1 MKKKFL
7 FLMALLAVSL
17 LALAEMTIFV
27 YQKDGA
33 KVEYLAA
40 NVDSI
45 GFVNFHTIVFDANG
59 GDGSMDALRVKES
72 ESVNLPANIYT
83 KSAFAFTGWNTAADG
98 SGTAYADQ
106 STITPIANVNL
117 YAQWLAPEH
126 EYVDLG
132 LPSGTLWATMNVGAD
147 SPEDYGDYFAWGET
161 EPKEVYNWSTYKWC
175 NGSST
180 TQTKY
185 CTSSS
190 YGTVDNKTV
199 LDLADDA
206 ANANWGGDWRM
217 PTDEERE
224 ELQNTSYTTWTWTT
238 KNGVQGY
245 KVASKINGNSI
256 FLPAA
261 GYRNNSDLND
271 AGFEGYYWS
280 SSLNPSVSDYAF
292 YFLFNWTIVDYS
304 SGSRFYGK
312 SVRPVMRKTY
322 TITFDAN
329 GGEGSMEVISLLE
342 GNSVILTANTF
353 TKTNSTFIGW
363 NTAADGSGTAY
374 ADQASITPNANLTL
388 YAQWEETTT
397 GTENGHEWVDLGLPS
412 GLLWATCNVG
422 SSVPEGYGNYYSWG
436 ETTLKPAYSS
446 SNYTYGANPAY
457 LPLSNDAA
465 NVNWGGSWRM
475 PTHTEQC
482 ELFLECTWT
491 WTTQNGVNGYTVTSK
506 TNGNS
511 IFLPAAGYMNN
522 GNRESQGSYGYYWS
536 RSLYESNSCD
546 SSGEYKLYFSVGG
559 EYDHW
564 SKRYQGKSIRPVMA
578 R

>member
-1 MKKKFL
+1 M
-7 FLMALLAVSL
+7 
-17 LALAEMTIFV
+17 
-27 YQKDGA
+27 
-33 KVEYLAA
+33 
-40 NVDSI
+40 
-45 GFVNFHTIVFDANG
+45 HTITFHANG
-59 GDGSMDALRVKES
+59 GEGTMDVFYVKDG
-72 ESVNLPANIYT
+72 ESVTLPTNTFT
-83 KSAFAFTGWNTAADG
+83 KGIETFAGWNTAADG

-261 GYRNNSDLND
+261 GYRFNSELYD
-271 AGFEGYYWS
+271 AGFEEGYYWS
-280 SSLNPSVSDYAF
+280 SSLNTSVSDYAF

-304 SGSRFYGK
+304 SHFRYYGL
-312 SVRPVMRKTY
+312 SVRPV
-322 TITFDAN
+322 
-329 GGEGSMEVISLLE
+329 L
-342 GNSVILTANTF
+342 
-353 TKTNSTFIGW
+353 
-363 NTAADGSGTAY
+363 
-374 ADQASITPNANLTL
+374 
-388 YAQWEETTT
+388 
-397 GTENGHEWVDLGLPS
+397 
-412 GLLWATCNVG
+412 
-422 SSVPEGYGNYYSWG
+422 
-436 ETTLKPAYSS
+436 
-446 SNYTYGANPAY
+446 
-457 LPLSNDAA
+457 
-465 NVNWGGSWRM
+465 
-475 PTHTEQC
+475 
-482 ELFLECTWT
+482 
-491 WTTQNGVNGYTVTSK
+491 
-506 TNGNS
+506 
-511 IFLPAAGYMNN
+511 
-522 GNRESQGSYGYYWS
+522 RE
-536 RSLYESNSCD
+536 
-546 SSGEYKLYFSVGG
+546 
-559 EYDHW
+559 
-564 SKRYQGKSIRPVMA
+564 
-578 R
+578 